1 MVSLILSVIVL
12 CINCFLLGFRVGGLV
27 KSFELE
33 CKGDDGDDQGNQAD
47 DDRDSR

>member
-1 MVSLILSVIVL
+1 MVSLLLSVIAL
-12 CINCFLLGFRVGGLV
+12 CIGCFVLGFHVGGLV

-33 CKGDDGDDQGNQAD
+33 CKGDNGDNQGNQAD